1 MRKIEEEIKQ
11 GVFASPEQKAHI
23 NIVFTSYYLSSRLEK
38 KMKKYD
44 INLPQFNI
52 LRIVKG
58 QNNNPISIKDTQ
70 SRMIHKMANT
80 SRIVQTL
87 VNKELITRS
96 PSETDKREV
105 WISLTDKGE
114 FILSQLNEILDR
126 FLLSQFSHISKE
138 EIAFLNTILDK
149 IRF

>member
-1 MRKIEEEIKQ
+1 
-11 GVFASPEQKAHI
+11 
-23 NIVFTSYYLSSRLEK
+23 
-38 KMKKYD
+38 MKKYD